1 MMQNSRL
8 AEEYLAERN
17 AVSEK
22 VSAVRTRIFNIEK
35 EIRNSAEREIDTLTA
50 SLRAEA
56 DALSEKQKE
65 LHQLYET
72 TLVAEKR
79 AKWNT
84 RVPSTS
90 EEFVEWLE
98 TTSYEKE

>member
-1 MMQNSRL
+1 MITKKS

-17 AVSEK
+17 AVAEK
-22 VSAVRTRIFNIEK
+22 VSAVHTSIFNIENV
-35 EIRNSAEREIDTLTA
+35 IRKSAEQEIATLTA

-56 DALSEKQKE
+56 DALSEKRQE

-72 TLVAEKR
+72 TLASEKK

-90 EEFVEWLE
+90 EEFKEWLE
-98 TTSYEKE
+98 TSPYQKE